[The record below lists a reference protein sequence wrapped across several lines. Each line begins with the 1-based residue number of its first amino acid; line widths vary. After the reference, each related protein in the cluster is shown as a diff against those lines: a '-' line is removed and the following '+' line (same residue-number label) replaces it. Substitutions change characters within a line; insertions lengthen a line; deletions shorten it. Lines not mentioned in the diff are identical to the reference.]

1 MRSEISF
8 GGIGGKQSFI
18 ALGAGFDRFGEGFGT
33 VAIHRH
39 LTHLRTH
46 AGLLEEAHQQTG
58 TLSMNRCE
66 YAGTHGTEAP
76 EVADKATVHPFG
88 IGRVGI
94 FHFLRKGVVLEPRQ
108 QFQIH
113 RDALV
118 AILRGMHVQVVHSGD
133 QQTVAEV
140 GDFCILSV

>member
-1 MRSEISF
+1 
-8 GGIGGKQSFI
+8 
-18 ALGAGFDRFGEGFGT
+18 
-33 VAIHRH
+33 
-39 LTHLRTH
+39 
-46 AGLLEEAHQQTG
+46 
-58 TLSMNRCE
+58 MNRCE

-118 AILRGMHVQVVHSGD
+118 AILRGMHVQVVHRRY
-133 QQTVAEV
+133 QQTIAEIN
-140 GDFCILSV
+140 DFGILTI